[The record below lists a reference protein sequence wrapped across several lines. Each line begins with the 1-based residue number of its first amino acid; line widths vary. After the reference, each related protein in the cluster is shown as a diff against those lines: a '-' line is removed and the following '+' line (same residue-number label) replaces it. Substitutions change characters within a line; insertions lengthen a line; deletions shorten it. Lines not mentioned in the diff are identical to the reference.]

1 MPATVSVIVP
11 TRDRAELLA
20 DALRSVAM
28 QLADGIDSAE
38 AVVVN
43 DGGGDI
49 AAALPLGVPGLTVRV
64 LSHPRPRGQAAA
76 RNAGLEI
83 ASGRFVA
90 FLDDD
95 DLYLP
100 GHLAR
105 AIAALE
111 VSGADVV
118 YADCVPVE
126 RRCPPGETPETAA
139 NGYDFPYDP
148 GAIAVANFVPTSAVV
163 CRNPAVHGPASWFRF
178 DPELPVLVDWAL
190 WLRLIHDRGW
200 CFARC
205 PKPGVAFH
213 RATEDTTIT
222 GRTEAHLDALGRYED
237 AYRTVIARWPVTPGS
252 RVARF
257 RALFLETFRTARTLL
272 ATGRSL
278 VPFAYEGALRVLY
291 DGYTG
296 RLDEAL
302 VAPRAAAALSG
313 DAEHTAPITLT
324 PLNLTPVDLDPATPR
339 EPLGRP

>member
-11 TRDRAELLA
+11 TRDRPGSLA
-20 DALRSVAM
+20 DALRSIALQHGDGV
-28 QLADGIDSAE
+28 DGIE
-38 AVVVN
+38 IVVVN

-49 AAALPLGVPGLTVRV
+49 ASALPLGVPGVTVR
-64 LSHPRPRGQAAA
+64 LISHPRPRGQAAA
-76 RNAGLEI
+76 RNAGLEV

-105 AIAALE
+105 ALAALE
-111 VSGADVV
+111 ASGADVM
-118 YADCVPVE
+118 YADCVLTDA
-126 RRCPPGETPETAA
+126 RCVPGEMPEVSPYR
-139 NGYDFPYDP
+139 YDFAYDP
-148 GAIAVANFVPTSAVV
+148 GILAVANFIPTSAVV

-178 DPELPVLVDWAL
+178 DPELPVLVDWSL

-200 CFARC
+200 CFERC
-205 PKPGVAFH
+205 PQPGVVFH
-213 RATEDTTIT
+213 RATGDVAVT
-222 GRTEAHLDALGRYED
+222 GRTCAHLDELGRYED

-257 RALFLETFRTARTLL
+257 RALFLETFQIAQTLL
-272 ATGRSL
+272 ATGQRL

-291 DGYTG
+291 DGFTG

-302 VAPRAAAALSG
+302 VPARTAAVLSG
-313 DAEHTAPITLT
+313 EDLRD
-324 PLNLTPVDLDPATPR
+324 PLPTREPATPH
-339 EPLGRP
+339 P